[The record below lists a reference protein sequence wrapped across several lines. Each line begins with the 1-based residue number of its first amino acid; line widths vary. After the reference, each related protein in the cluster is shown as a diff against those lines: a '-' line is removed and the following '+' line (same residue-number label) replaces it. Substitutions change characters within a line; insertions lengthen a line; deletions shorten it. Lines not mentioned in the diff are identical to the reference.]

1 MQNIYKTT
9 FLNMKK
15 LFLLLFAAS
24 MLAACNNSQNST
36 TTEEAGGDQVA
47 EAPVAITLAEFE
59 DKADGLVGKQI
70 VFTGIVDHT
79 CKHGGK
85 RMFLVDENS
94 DAHLKVESGEN
105 ISSFDASL
113 EGSEVKVIGIVNE
126 KVIDKAYL
134 DEWEADVQKEIES
147 SKNLHMGNHEKGKEG
162 DGEEENEAEESMN
175 QIKNLREMLAESGK
189 DHLSFYSVE
198 CIEYEVVPDKEDK

>member
-1 MQNIYKTT
+1 
-9 FLNMKK
+9 MKK
-15 LFLLLFAAS
+15 LFFLLFAAS
-24 MLAACNNSQNST
+24 MLAACNNSENSA
-36 TTEEAGGDQVA
+36 TTETSTDKQVS
-47 EAPVAITLAEFE
+47 EAPVAVTLAEFS
-59 DKADGLVGKQI
+59 DKASDLVGKQI

-94 DAHLKVESGEN
+94 DASLKVESGEN

-113 EGSEVKVIGIVNE
+113 EGSEVKVVGVVNE

-147 SKNLHMGNHEKGKEG
+147 SKNLHMGNHEKGKEK
-162 DGEEENEAEESMN
+162 EEDNEAEESMN
-175 QIKNLREMLAESGK
+175 QIKNLRKMLAESGK
-189 DHLSFYSVE
+189 DHLSFYSVD
-198 CIEYEVVPDKEDK
+198 CVEYEVIPTKEDK

>member
-9 FLNMKK
+9 LLNMKK

-24 MLAACNNSQNST
+24 MLAACNNSKNNATVDNST
-36 TTEEAGGDQVA
+36 DEQMS
-47 EAPVAITLAEFE
+47 EAPVAITLAEFS

-94 DAHLKVESGEN
+94 DASLKVESGEN

-113 EGSEVKVIGIVNE
+113 EGSEVKVVGIVNE

-147 SKNLHMGNHEKGKEG
+147 SKNLHMGNHEKGKEKEEG
-162 DGEEENEAEESMN
+162 EENEAEESLN
-175 QIKNLREMLAESGK
+175 QIKNLRKKLAESGK

-198 CIEYEVVPDKEDK
+198 CVEYSVIPSREDK

>member
-1 MQNIYKTT
+1 MQNIHKVTL
-9 FLNMKK
+9 LNMKK

-24 MLAACNNSQNST
+24 ILAACNNSQNNATSEASAD
-36 TTEEAGGDQVA
+36 EEVLAV
-47 EAPVAITLAEFE
+47 PVAITLIEFE
-59 DKADGLVGKQI
+59 DKADDLVGKQI
-70 VFTGIVDHT
+70 VFTAIVDHT

-134 DEWEADVQKEIES
+134 DEWEEDVQKEIES
-147 SKNLHMGNHEKGKEG
+147 SKNLHMGNHEKG
-162 DGEEENEAEESMN
+162 EEEKDETEESLN
-175 QIKNLREMLAESGK
+175 QIKNLREQLAESGE

-198 CIEYEVVPDKEDK
+198 CIEYEVIPSKEDK

>member
-9 FLNMKK
+9 FLNMRN
-15 LFLLLFAAS
+15 LILLLFAAS
-24 MLAACNNSQNST
+24 MFAACNNTQNNAANEAVA
-36 TTEEAGGDQVA
+36 EEQVS

-59 DKADGLVGKQI
+59 DKAGDLVGKQI

-94 DAHLKVESGEN
+94 DASLKVESGEN

-113 EGSEVKVIGIVNE
+113 EGSEVKVVGIVNE

-147 SKNLHMGNHEKGKEG
+147 SKNLHMGNHEKEKE
-162 DGEEENEAEESMN
+162 DDNESEESLN
-175 QIKNLREMLAESGK
+175 QIKNLRKMLAESGK
-189 DHLSFYSVE
+189 DHLSFYSVD
-198 CIEYEVVPDKEDK
+198 CIDYKVLPSSDEKK

>member
-9 FLNMKK
+9 LLNMKK
-15 LFLLLFAAS
+15 LFLVLFAAT
-24 MLAACNNSQNST
+24 MFAACNNSQNSAT
-36 TTEEAGGDQVA
+36 IDNPADEQMS
-47 EAPVAITLAEFE
+47 EAPVEITLAEFS
-59 DKADGLVGKQI
+59 DKAEGLVGKQI

-85 RMFLVDENS
+85 RMFIVDENS

-113 EGSEVKVIGIVNE
+113 EGSEVKVVGIVNE
-126 KVIDKAYL
+126 KIIDKAYL

-162 DGEEENEAEESMN
+162 EGEEENEAEESMN

-198 CIEYEVVPDKEDK
+198 CVEYEVIPDKEDK

>member
-1 MQNIYKTT
+1 MQNIHKIT
-9 FLNMKK
+9 FVNMKK

-24 MLAACNNSQNST
+24 MLAACNNSQNNAT
-36 TTEEAGGDQVA
+36 ITPADDQVS
-47 EAPVAITLAEFE
+47 EAPVAITLAEFS
-59 DKADGLVGKQI
+59 DKADSLVGKQV

-79 CKHGGK
+79 CKHSGK

-94 DAHLKVESGEN
+94 DASLKVESGEN

-113 EGSEVKVIGIVNE
+113 EGSEVKVTGVVNE

-147 SKNLHMGNHEKGKEG
+147 SKNLHMGNNEKGKE
-162 DGEEENEAEESMN
+162 EENESEESLN
-175 QIKNLREMLAESGK
+175 QIKNLRKMLAESGE

-198 CIEYEVVPDKEDK
+198 CIEYEVVPSKEDK